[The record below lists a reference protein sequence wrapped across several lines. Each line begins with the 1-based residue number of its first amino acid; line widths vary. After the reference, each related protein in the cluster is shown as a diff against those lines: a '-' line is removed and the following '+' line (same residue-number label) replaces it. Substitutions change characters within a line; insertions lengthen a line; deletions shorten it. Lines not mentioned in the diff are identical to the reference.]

1 MSHSVYR
8 FSTSGAA
15 TEPKYEAEMRQFAEK
30 TLKMDYYI
38 VEQGIQ
44 RAEKTYQTGHRAP
57 QGAPFLRPV
66 YDFSEEALRQS
77 KMRGF
82 YYLTYASYFC
92 AYYFVMLQPHSMY
105 AIAGGLASI
114 FMTSGLLNH

>member
-1 MSHSVYR
+1 MCHSVYR

-44 RAEKTYQTGHRAP
+44 RAEKTY
-57 QGAPFLRPV
+57 
-66 YDFSEEALRQS
+66 
-77 KMRGF
+77 
-82 YYLTYASYFC
+82 
-92 AYYFVMLQPHSMY
+92 
-105 AIAGGLASI
+105 
-114 FMTSGLLNH
+114 